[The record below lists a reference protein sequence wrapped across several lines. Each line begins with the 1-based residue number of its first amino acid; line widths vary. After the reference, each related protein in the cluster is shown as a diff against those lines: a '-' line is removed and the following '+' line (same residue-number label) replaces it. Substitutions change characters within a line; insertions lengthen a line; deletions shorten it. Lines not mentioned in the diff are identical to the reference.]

1 MPGSL
6 AVVSFLLLMAAVWLL
21 FSLLVFVYVQSTWNM
36 SYFIN
41 RGPEHDSAM
50 FCGIELSQ
58 RAETFLIHRKCVC
71 VCVCVYTCAPW

>member
-21 FSLLVFVYVQSTWNM
+21 FSLLFFVYVQSTWNM

-41 RGPEHDSAM
+41 RGPENDSAM
-50 FCGIELSQ
+50 FCGMNYPNALKRHLFIGS
-58 RAETFLIHRKCVC
+58 V
-71 VCVCVYTCAPW
+71 